1 MQPAHDQF
9 GSNVGR
15 ARDLLGLYTTLS
27 ATTAGALDLTDILR
41 AAIVV
46 AVSAFDHLVHE
57 IARIGMLEIYE
68 NKRPSTGAFGRFSVT
83 MENVLTGAAT
93 PGSLQWLD
101 SEIRRQH
108 SWVSFQQPDK
118 VADAV
123 RLVSSKKLW
132 EEIGTILGID
142 ARSAKD
148 RLKVIVIRRNQIAH
162 EADMDPSSP
171 GARWPIDEIL
181 VRDAIDVLVEIADA
195 IYQVVTTP

>member
-1 MQPAHDQF
+1 
-9 GSNVGR
+9 
-15 ARDLLGLYTTLS
+15 
-27 ATTAGALDLTDILR
+27 
-41 AAIVV
+41 
-46 AVSAFDHLVHE
+46 
-57 IARIGMLEIYE
+57 MLEIYD
-68 NKRPSTGAFGRFSVT
+68 NQRPMTDAFRRFSVT

-101 SEIRRQH
+101 DEIRRQH
-108 SWVSFQQPDK
+108 SWISFQQADK

-148 RLKVIVIRRNQIAH
+148 RLNLIVDRRNKIAH
-162 EADMDPSSP
+162 EADMDPRFP
-171 GARWPIDEIL
+171 RARWPIDEGL
-181 VRDAIDVLVEIADA
+181 VQDATDVLVQIADA